1 MARKNTTETTTTTN
15 ATTATTTTPATEAKK
30 RTTRA
35 KAAQVPAEIK
45 PEPIPER
52 TIDFSPMGKV
62 NGWVSSRQR
71 TVKRMEDMKAYA
83 AMFAG
88 MCFVAGVWFGQWLV
102 QIERILH

>member
-1 MARKNTTETTTTTN
+1 MARKNSTTETTTN
-15 ATTATTTTPATEAKK
+15 ATTTTTQATEAKK
-30 RTTRA
+30 TTRTTRA

-71 TVKRMEDMKAYA
+71 TVKQLEDIRKEALALMALA
-83 AMFAG
+83 FIVGA
-88 MCFVAGVWFGQWLV
+88 WFGQWLT
-102 QIERILH
+102 QLDYILH

>member
-1 MARKNTTETTTTTN
+1 MARKNTTETTTTN
-15 ATTATTTTPATEAKK
+15 ATTATTTPATEAKK

-71 TVKRMEDMKAYA
+71 TVKQLEDIRKEA
-83 AMFAG
+83 
-88 MCFVAGVWFGQWLV
+88 VALMALAFIVGAWFGQWLA
-102 QIERILH
+102 QIDYILH

>member
-1 MARKNTTETTTTTN
+1 MARKNTVATETTTTN
-15 ATTATTTTPATEAKK
+15 ATTTTTQATEAKK

-35 KAAQVPAEIK
+35 KAAQVPAEVK

-52 TIDFSPMGKV
+52 VIDFSPMGKV

-88 MCFVAGVWFGQWLV
+88 LCFFAGVWFGQWLV